1 MRLVS
6 LGSGSKG
13 NCTLVMSD
21 TTCVLLDAGFGV
33 KDTRERLAQMGVPH
47 ERIAAV
53 VITHEHGDHAQ
64 GAGRLARAWGMP
76 LYASQGTALEAGID
90 VVPVADGEA
99 FQIGDQTWQPA
110 LVPHDAREPLQ
121 FVIEANDWRVGV
133 CTDLGSLSSRV
144 KAHFQNLDAL
154 LLECNYDP
162 VMLQNGPYP
171 PKLKAR
177 VGGDYGHLSNQQ
189 AAELFEAVCSPRL
202 KSVVACHL
210 SEKNNHPDRVREVLA
225 PRVPEWVGFQI
236 ATQKAGCDWIDLKEL
251 AHGKTQRAV

>member
-13 NCTLVMSD
+13 NCTLVMSE

-33 KDTRERLAQMGVPH
+33 KDTQQRLAQAGVPH
-47 ERIAAV
+47 ERIAGV

-64 GAGRLARAWGMP
+64 GAGRLARAWGVP
-76 LYASQGTALEAGID
+76 LYASQGTAFEAKID
-90 VVPVADGEA
+90 ATVVADGED
-99 FQIGDQTWQPA
+99 FQIGDQLWKPA
-110 LVPHDAREPLQ
+110 LVPHDSREPLQ
-121 FVIEANDWRVGV
+121 FVIEANGWRVGV

-144 KAHFQNLDAL
+144 KAHYQDIDAF

-162 VMLQNGPYP
+162 AMLQSGPYP

-177 VGGDYGHLSNQQ
+177 VGGDYGHLSNEQ
-189 AAELFEAVCSPRL
+189 ALELFESVCSPRL

-210 SEKNNHPDRVREVLA
+210 SEKNNHPDRVRDLLG
-225 PRVPEWVGFQI
+225 PKVPDWVRFQI
-236 ATQKAGCDWIDLKEL
+236 ATQSDGCDWIDLKEL
-251 AHGKTQRAV
+251 AHGKAQRAV